1 MTDPSASTAH
11 ALQQQQQQP
20 QPQPMRGHGTHR
32 VHSSCDRC
40 RSRKTKCIDPVPGPC
55 RYCARTGSVCQIAT
69 PRRKR
74 PYYHVT
80 EEEYQCAMRILE
92 HLFPD
97 RELNLVSLRQIAQD
111 VVDGR
116 LVGSVVEGE
125 PVPSVSEETSP
136 DEGDSPHE
144 ADPALDSVNDLHEPL
159 GTMMKDSTGRYRYVG
174 AHSEIPFNAAV
185 CSMGR
190 EAELRKN
197 PNIIGPPKVGLY
209 PPSLPTT
216 LTNETGSPG
225 RSFFLPRREL
235 CDYYISRFLEDVHCT
250 HWFYSIEQFLY
261 RVESTYSGKAGKLS
275 NSWMCSLYAILG
287 LGAANYEEPSGQ
299 SPLPPGSPAASD
311 EKSSEDYIAL
321 AKELMPSVYEEADI
335 DSIRALAIMSIAL
348 ENLCSRTRS
357 YLYMG
362 ASIQVAYSLGLHRD
376 SITDS
381 GASMEREQNRRIWWT
396 LFNLDLEIAS
406 RGGSPTLIDERYL
419 RITTPLPSEQILYPG
434 MHTPLSWLTTSVSL
448 CRLKREII
456 QAVYTERFLNSRT
469 LPFTTVSKLLL
480 SLQGWQQLMPPH
492 LKHDVPAPPTHKRA
506 VAVLHLQYWAATIL
520 LCRPFLLYL
529 VLKHSTLPPS
539 KKVWFERMGKTTIDA
554 AQRSLAILHTMASE
568 STLSSL
574 TAFDSTCLLRLVMVF
589 ILAFAHTKQPQ
600 YRAHIEATI
609 ALMKGL
615 EQVGFSKMVAEET
628 PLRLADLGIPVV
640 ETRGEGAH
648 AQVVLDDELIAQLWG
663 NLDPN
668 LMTPLQTQQSLDLAF
683 DDTNYS
689 DLNSEMLQLTGLDD
703 SIVLDANH
711 PYSGFDF
718 R

>member
-174 AHSEIPFNAAV
+174 AHSEIPFNAAI

-348 ENLCSRTRS
+348 ENLCSRTTS

-419 RITTPLPSEQILYPG
+419 RITTPLPSEQVSTSLPIAIALTRLQHADPISW
-434 MHTPLSWLTTSVSL
+434 HAHSPLLAHNLRLPLPPQARDHPSRLHRAVSEL
-448 CRLKREII
+448 PHPPLHHRL
-456 QAVYTERFLNSRT
+456 QAPP
-469 LPFTTVSKLLL
+469 LPAGLAATHAAAPQARRPRPTDA
-480 SLQGWQQLMPPH
+480 QARRRRAPPAVLGRH
-492 LKHDVPAPPTHKRA
+492 HPALPAVPAVSRA
-506 VAVLHLQYWAATIL
+506 
-520 LCRPFLLYL
+520 
-529 VLKHSTLPPS
+529 
-539 KKVWFERMGKTTIDA
+539 
-554 AQRSLAILHTMASE
+554 
-568 STLSSL
+568 
-574 TAFDSTCLLRLVMVF
+574 
-589 ILAFAHTKQPQ
+589 
-600 YRAHIEATI
+600 
-609 ALMKGL
+609 
-615 EQVGFSKMVAEET
+615 ET
-628 PLRLADLGIPVV
+628 
-640 ETRGEGAH
+640 
-648 AQVVLDDELIAQLWG
+648 
-663 NLDPN
+663 
-668 LMTPLQTQQSLDLAF
+668 
-683 DDTNYS
+683 
-689 DLNSEMLQLTGLDD
+689 
-703 SIVLDANH
+703 
-711 PYSGFDF
+711 
-718 R
+718 